1 MPPRRSLDFA
11 DALSPA
17 LLGRETRQLAI
28 VAVLTLLAFVF
39 GPGWLKVVA
48 GVVDLVFAAICVV
61 ALIIASRKAGLRTR
75 ATAVYA
81 IGAAVFAAL
90 TVLNLGA

>member
-28 VAVLTLLAFVF
+28 VAALTLLALIF
-39 GPGWLKVVA
+39 GPGWLKVIA
-48 GVVDLVFAAICVV
+48 GIVDVVFALICVV
-61 ALIIASRKAGLRTR
+61 ALIIATRKAGLRTK
-75 ATAVYA
+75 ASAVYA
-81 IGAAVFAAL
+81 IGAGVFAVLA
-90 TVLNLGA
+90 VLNVAA